1 MVKELIGIIVPIY
14 RVERYIAECIESI
27 LAQTY
32 TNFRLILVDDGS
44 PDNAGKICD
53 EYAKKDSRIT
63 VIHQENTGV
72 TRARARG
79 VEEAD
84 DCEFITFVDGDDELT
99 KDAIE
104 IMFSRIDDNTDIVV
118 SSRNDT
124 FQTNKSIDTRTY
136 RSYIITEKIQC
147 GPVAKLFRTSLFD
160 KETFNIDKRIVAYED
175 LIMNIRLSLNTSK
188 NISVIEN
195 VTYIYRHNPDSA
207 SKRFKDNDEFEIRLY
222 ESLKESF
229 TKEELNIHMHDIVEH
244 FLHRWDK
251 EFGYNYK
258 DAGWN
263 EWQVRKLIIDDIKIY
278 QCNGKTMRRLIFC
291 TKVSF
296 FKYILIT
303 IRKFN
308 NTINRLI
315 SS

>member
-63 VIHQENTGV
+63 VIHQENAGV

-195 VTYIYRHNPDSA
+195 VTYIYRHNPDST

>member
-1 MVKELIGIIVPIY
+1 MVKELIGIIVPVY

-32 TNFRLILVDDGS
+32 TRFRLILVDDGS
-44 PDNAGKICD
+44 PDNSGRICD
-53 EYAKKDSRIT
+53 EYAKKDPRIT
-63 VIHQENTGV
+63 VIHQDNAGV

-79 VEEAD
+79 VKEVE
-84 DCEFITFVDGDDELT
+84 DCEFITFVDGDDTLPCMALNELVSHMSVDIDILIASRDDILM
-99 KDAIE
+99 KDCIL
-104 IMFSRIDDNTDIVV
+104 DP
-118 SSRNDT
+118 
-124 FQTNKSIDTRTY
+124 QKY
-136 RSYIITEKIQC
+136 RSMIILEKIPC
-147 GPVAKLFRTSLFD
+147 GPVAKLFRHKLFTD
-160 KETFNIDKRIVAYED
+160 SIFNIDRRIIAYED
-175 LIMNIRLSLNTSK
+175 LIMNIRLSLQTTN
-188 NISVIEN
+188 NIRTISN
-195 VTYIYRHNPDSA
+195 VTYLYRNNLDS
-207 SKRFKDNDEFEIRLY
+207 SSHKFKDNDNFEVLLY
-222 ESLKESF
+222 RSLKDSIPDN
-229 TKEELNIHMHDIVEH
+229 KLNIHIHDIIEH

-251 EFGYNYK
+251 QLGYNYK